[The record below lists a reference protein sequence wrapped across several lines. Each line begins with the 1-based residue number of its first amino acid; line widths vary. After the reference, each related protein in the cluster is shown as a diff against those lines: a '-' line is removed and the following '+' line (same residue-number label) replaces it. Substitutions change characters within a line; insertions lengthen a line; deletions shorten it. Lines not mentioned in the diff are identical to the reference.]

1 MMNKALFGLAA
12 GGLLLAVA
20 GTAPAEA
27 RDRAVA
33 PGVQNEQIEDVSSHR
48 RRHRHV
54 HRWHAPR
61 YVYQQPYRHYGYS
74 SYGYPHHRSYYGYH
88 RGPSIGFSFGVGPR
102 YW

>member
-1 MMNKALFGLAA
+1 MNKALFGLAA

-27 RDRAVA
+27 RDRAAA

-61 YVYQQPYRHYGYS
+61 YVYQPYHHYGYS
-74 SYGYPHHRSYYGYH
+74 SYGYPHHRSYYGGYH
-88 RGPSIGFSFGVGPR
+88 RGPSIGFSFGLGGR
-102 YW
+102 HW